1 MTKKRNPYSGSS
13 LESWLDEAGIREEVT
28 VAAIKSVIAHHL
40 ATEMKKRKLSKKR
53 MAELMNVSR
62 AQIDRILTALVT
74 RCLLRFRLQSKRSN
88 VLLLARSPAPQPAGF
103 IKALFPNWSH

>member
-40 ATEMKKRKLSKKR
+40 VTEMKKRKLSKKR

-88 VLLLARSPAPQPAGF
+88 VL
-103 IKALFPNWSH
+103 